1 MTLAIFLLVIV
12 VAIIAVVV
20 AAVGIRPRARTRG
33 GWWFN
38 RGQTI
43 KRASSQ
49 DVEVIRRDRKDVA
62 PDAPGNHL
70 DDL

>member
-1 MTLAIFLLVIV
+1 VTLAIFLLVVV

-20 AAVGIRPRARTRG
+20 IALGIRPRARNRG

-38 RGQTI
+38 REQNI
-43 KRASSQ
+43 KRAASE

-62 PDAPGNHL
+62 PDAPGNHFDEL
-70 DDL
+70 